1 MPLLWCSNANRQPVI
16 KKKKKKIKLKLKIK
30 TRRREAAARGND
42 CVSVCLFVCL
52 SCSVQSEIEVLQS
65 IYLDELLVDR
75 REDGGWEVSLVLYPS
90 TAEDSVSQF
99 VRLTL
104 TLTLDQQYPS
114 SSPAISIHN
123 PRGLSDD
130 KLSSVWRCLQLEAQS
145 CLGSPVLYQL
155 IEKAKEILTESN
167 IPHGNC
173 VICLY
178 GFKEGETFTKTSC
191 YHYFHSH
198 CLGRYVSHS
207 ERELRQREKELEE
220 DKTRDQA
227 DCQELTVVCPVC
239 RETLTYDVDQLLSAA
254 APQLPEPD
262 EAAIG
267 SDFQQKRLELQK
279 LLEKQRSKGGV
290 IDPEVESN
298 RFLIHIN
305 EAPPAAENGNPDEDV
320 SPGPPT
326 SSASNVSP
334 DGPGVR
340 EDPFVPG
347 LSHCRGVQGQRRQ
360 HQLRGPRRGGRS
372 RGQHGRAPPI
382 TEHLDR
388 LSLSSDGSDGP
399 MKASA
404 QGNPGQQMHGS
415 QESRRPDTEVFA
427 AQQEKLPPDEGP
439 KGAADSAGGH
449 GVHGRR
455 RGPHRSAPHAGA
467 PGPARYHWDGR
478 APRSRGGANNLY
490 GRGGGPRR
498 SHGRGPHHRVVDRE
512 RGKEEVL

>member
-1 MPLLWCSNANRQPVI
+1 VFLLR
-16 KKKKKKIKLKLKIK
+16 
-30 TRRREAAARGND
+30 
-42 CVSVCLFVCL
+42 SVL
-52 SCSVQSEIEVLQS
+52 SEIEVLES
-65 IYLDELLVDR
+65 IYLDELQVNR

-130 KLSSVWRCLQLEAQS
+130 KLSSVQKCLHLEAQS

-198 CLGRYVSHS
+198 CLGRYASHS
-207 ERELRQREKELEE
+207 EGELRQREKELEE
-220 DKTRDQA
+220 DKTRERA

-239 RETLTYDVDQLLSAA
+239 REPLAYDVDQLLSSP
-254 APQLPEPD
+254 APQLPELD

-267 SDFQQKRLELQK
+267 SDFQQKWFELQK
-279 LLEKQRSKGGV
+279 LLERQRSKGGI
-290 IDPEVESN
+290 IDPEEESN

-305 EAPPAAENGNPDEDV
+305 EVRLNQKLHDADMFPSPPVP
-320 SPGPPT
+320 
-326 SSASNVSP
+326 SASNVSS
-334 DGPGVR
+334 DETGVR
-340 EDPFVPG
+340 EDQFVPG
-347 LSHCRGVQGQRRQ
+347 LSHCRGAQGQRRQ
-360 HQLRGPRRGGRS
+360 NQVRGPRRGGRS
-372 RGQHGRAPPI
+372 RPQHGRAAPV
-382 TEHLDR
+382 TEQLDK
-388 LSLSSDGSDGP
+388 LSLSSDCTEGP
-399 MKASA
+399 VRAQA
-404 QGNPGQQMHGS
+404 QGNHDQQMQVNAELCQSKTGREVYAEQQQVS
-415 QESRRPDTEVFA
+415 PDGQPVCKSGLETECQKDV
-427 AQQEKLPPDEGP
+427 
-439 KGAADSAGGH
+439 ADSAGGR
-449 GVHGRR
+449 GYRGRR
-455 RGPHRSAPHAGA
+455 KGPHRSAPHSGG

-478 APRSRGGANNLY
+478 ASRSRGGANNLY
-490 GRGGGPRR
+490 SRGGGPHRG
-498 SHGRGPHHRVVDRE
+498 HGRGFQQKVVERE
-512 RGKEEVL
+512 RGREEVL